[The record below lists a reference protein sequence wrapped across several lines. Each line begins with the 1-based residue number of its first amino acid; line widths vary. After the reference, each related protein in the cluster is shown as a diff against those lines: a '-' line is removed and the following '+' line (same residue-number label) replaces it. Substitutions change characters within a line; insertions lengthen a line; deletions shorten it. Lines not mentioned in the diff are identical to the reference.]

1 VFVIVKFKIKS
12 QKVTA
17 IPIKGEQS
25 WLNFNKKTQRVKLY
39 RNLCEAVVQGLE
51 LIFVENKYADK
62 VIEKTLKQNPK
73 WGARDRRFIAETTYD
88 IVRWYRLFKQ
98 LTGLE
103 EDNFW
108 QLLGAWCIWNTVEL
122 PRWTE
127 FEGLDPKKF
136 REAYDQ
142 AKNTRRFRE
151 SFPDWLDEL
160 CANEL
165 GERWDK
171 ECSALNEPAKVVLR
185 VNTLKISKG
194 DLQRHLEREENIETE
209 SLASFPDA
217 LYLAERQNIFTRQ
230 SFKDGLFEIQD
241 AGSQLIAPFLRPEPG
256 LRVIDACAGGG
267 GKTLHLASL
276 MKNKGRIIA
285 LDTESWKLEELKKRA
300 RRAGASNIE
309 TRTIDSSKIIKRL
322 ENSADRL
329 LLDVP
334 CSGLGVL
341 KRNPDAKWKL
351 SLEFI
356 ERVKELQQKIVSDY
370 SVVLKPKGLMVYSTC
385 SLLPSENEEQVKKF
399 LTLQAGKFELLDE
412 HRTYPSEGVDGFY
425 MALMRKH

>member
-1 VFVIVKFKIKS
+1 MVLGFVGRN
-12 QKVTA
+12 KVTESA
-17 IPIKGEQS
+17 HPSDKGEQS
-25 WLNFNKKTQRVKLY
+25 WLNFSKIIQRVKLY
-39 RNLCEAVVQGLE
+39 RNLCEAVIQGLE

-88 IVRWYRLFKQ
+88 IVRWYRLFKH
-98 LTGLE
+98 LTGSE
-103 EDNFW
+103 EDNYW
-108 QLLGAWCIWNTVEL
+108 QLLGAWCIWNKVDL
-122 PRWTE
+122 LRWTE
-127 FEGLDPKKF
+127 FEGMDTKKF
-136 REAYDQ
+136 WENYNQ
-142 AKNTRRFRE
+142 VKNTRRIRE

-160 CANEL
+160 CSKEL
-165 GERWDK
+165 GERWNK
-171 ECSALNEPAKVVLR
+171 ECSALNEPANVVLR
-185 VNTLKISKG
+185 VNTLKISKAE
-194 DLQRHLEREENIETE
+194 LQRQLEKEETIETE

-230 SFKDGLFEIQD
+230 SFRDGLFEIQD

-285 LDTESWKLEELKKRA
+285 LDTEAWKLEELKKRA

-309 TRTIDSSKIIKRL
+309 TRIIDSSKVIKRL
-322 ENSADRL
+322 ENSVDRL

-356 ERVKELQQKIVSDY
+356 ESVKALQKKIVMDY
-370 SVVLKPKGLMVYSTC
+370 SVMLKPQGLMVYSTC
-385 SLLPSENEEQVKKF
+385 SLLPSENEEQVKNF
-399 LTLQAGKFELLDE
+399 LTLQEGKYELLE
-412 HRTYPSEGVDGFY
+412 ERRTYPSEGVDGFY

>member
-1 VFVIVKFKIKS
+1 
-12 QKVTA
+12 
-17 IPIKGEQS
+17 
-25 WLNFNKKTQRVKLY
+25 VKLY
-39 RNLCEAVVQGLE
+39 HNLCEAVIQGLE
-51 LIFVENKYADK
+51 MIFVENKYADK
-62 VIEKTLKQNPK
+62 VIEKTLKQNPT

-88 IVRWYRLFKQ
+88 IVRWYRLFDH
-98 LTGLE
+98 LTDFTPTCAPIAIGAPGGGPSGREGSVGLS
-103 EDNFW
+103 NNLW
-108 QLLGAWCIWNTVEL
+108 QLLGAWCIWNKVDL

-127 FEGLDPKKF
+127 FQALDTKKF
-136 REAYDQ
+136 WERYDQ
-142 AKNTRRFRE
+142 ARHTRRLRE

-160 CANEL
+160 CAKEL

-185 VNTLKISKG
+185 VNTLKISKAE
-194 DLQRHLEREENIETE
+194 LQQQLEREENIETE
-209 SLASFPDA
+209 SLSSFPDA

-285 LDTESWKLEELKKRA
+285 LDTEPWKLEELKKRA

-309 TRTIDSSKIIKRL
+309 TRIIDSSKVVKRL
-322 ENSADRL
+322 EGSVDRL

-341 KRNPDAKWKL
+341 RRNPDAKWKL

-356 ERVKELQQKIVSDY
+356 ERVKEVQQKIVSDY
-370 SVVLKPKGLMVYSTC
+370 SVMLKPQGLMVYSTC

-399 LTLQAGKFELLDE
+399 LTHQAGKFELIEE